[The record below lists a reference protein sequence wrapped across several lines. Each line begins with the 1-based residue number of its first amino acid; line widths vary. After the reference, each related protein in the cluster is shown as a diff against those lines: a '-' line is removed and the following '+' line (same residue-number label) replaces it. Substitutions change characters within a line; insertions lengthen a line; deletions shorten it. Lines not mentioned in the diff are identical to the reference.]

1 VSAKFPDIDAT
12 LFDAL
17 SKLNELVGDVVE
29 IAPQPSPLIIPTE
42 WQVGSRHYFDKVH
55 VVECPILRRL
65 LRVVQ
70 RIQMMIRISRA
81 LTPREPLQRPIRHLR
96 SKPQTM
102 NLMRKRMS
110 LGTTKVILQIMHM
123 RLSITEALSRR
134 KVEVS
139 YDLVDADAAFD
150 AAAFAALL
158 VELLA
163 VVFALAL
170 FDVFAAAEG
179 PGDGGVG
186 FAHFGAGVAAAGF
199 YGVGR
204 GRGAVALAAVFGVEV
219 SGFVFVAV
227 GGPGLVWEVCKVRAA
242 ILQS

>member
-1 VSAKFPDIDAT
+1 
-12 LFDAL
+12 
-17 SKLNELVGDVVE
+17 
-29 IAPQPSPLIIPTE
+29 
-42 WQVGSRHYFDKVH
+42 
-55 VVECPILRRL
+55 
-65 LRVVQ
+65 
-70 RIQMMIRISRA
+70 
-81 LTPREPLQRPIRHLR
+81 
-96 SKPQTM
+96 
-102 NLMRKRMS
+102 
-110 LGTTKVILQIMHM
+110 M

-199 YGVGR
+199 CGGGGGR
-204 GRGAVALAAVFGVEV
+204 CAVAVAAIAGVEV
-219 SGFVFVAV
+219 GGFVGVAGSGV
-227 GGPGLVWEVCKVRAA
+227 LVVRSRMEKEVEV
-242 ILQS
+242 QF